1 MRNLSCQN
9 SSLLLHG
16 LAVIFWRIHY
26 LRRPRLDADTRD
38 TMILPLHAYEAF
50 RHVRLTASTSL
61 FTSQVTEIRMSDIIP
76 SPPLAYS
83 LSGDN
88 TSHHVVSIRLS
99 GVCLQQ
105 EAGDVLSR
113 YDGLVEICLFA
124 IFLASS
130 PYICHFVAY

>member
-1 MRNLSCQN
+1 
-9 SSLLLHG
+9 
-16 LAVIFWRIHY
+16 
-26 LRRPRLDADTRD
+26 
-38 TMILPLHAYEAF
+38 MILPLHAYEAF

-61 FTSQVTEIRMSDIIP
+61 FTSQVTEIRMSDTIP

-83 LSGDN
+83 PSGYN

-113 YDGLVEICLFA
+113 YDGLVDICLFA

-130 PYICHFVAY
+130 PYICHFCGLLKHRSCSISRFRPLPSTQPPPSSNNLSFMNVGNPIGV

>member
-26 LRRPRLDADTRD
+26 LRRPRLDADTKD

-61 FTSQVTEIRMSDIIP
+61 FTSHVSEIRMSDIIP

-99 GVCLQQ
+99 GVCLH
-105 EAGDVLSR
+105 S
-113 YDGLVEICLFA
+113 
-124 IFLASS
+124 
-130 PYICHFVAY
+130 